1 MLIEIKCFSHPNT
14 VTTDLYTAIGQ
25 YLIYRSMLAA
35 RQPIVTPLYLV
46 VPMPIFRS
54 VFDTI
59 VIDVIDQAGIQ
70 LVTVD
75 LIEER
80 IVSWYKSRP

>member
-1 MLIEIKCFSHPNT
+1 
-14 VTTDLYTAIGQ
+14 
-25 YLIYRSMLAA
+25 MLAA